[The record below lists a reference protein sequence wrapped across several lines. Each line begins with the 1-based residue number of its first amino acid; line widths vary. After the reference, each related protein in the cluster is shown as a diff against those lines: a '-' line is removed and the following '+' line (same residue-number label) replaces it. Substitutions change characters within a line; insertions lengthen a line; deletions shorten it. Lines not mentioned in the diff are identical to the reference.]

1 MTEEHRNGAQAKPEA
16 PELDVPEFEVPEL
29 DAPEPDV
36 IGEKSRLRSLCSTI
50 APTTPDESTRITS
63 TIREVLSRHDWAVVL
78 TFMAMPGEVE
88 LEGLREIPDLSLAVT
103 RTPASGPLTIH
114 ALEEPLERHPFG
126 YQQPGADAAPID
138 PGTIDVV
145 LVPGLL
151 FARNGGRLGHGRGY
165 YDTLL
170 SSINPRPYL
179 IGVTLDRR
187 VVDRLP
193 MTDHDVWV
201 DSVATETGFRESV
214 GMRGR

>member
-1 MTEEHRNGAQAKPEA
+1 MTEERRKGAQAKLEA
-16 PELDVPEFEVPEL
+16 AEFGVSELDVV
-29 DAPEPDV
+29 A
-36 IGEKSRLRSLCSTI
+36 EKERLRSLSSTI

-63 TIREVLSRHDWAVVL
+63 TVREVLSRHDWAVVL
-78 TFMAMPGEVE
+78 TFLAMPGEVD
-88 LEGLREIPDLSLAVT
+88 LESLREIPDLSLAVT

-126 YQQPGADAAPID
+126 YQQPRSDAAPID
-138 PGTIDVV
+138 PDTIDVV

-151 FARNGGRLGHGRGY
+151 FARNGGRLGHGKGY

-170 SSINPRPYL
+170 SAINPRPYL
-179 IGVTLDRR
+179 IGVTVDRR

-193 MTDHDVWV
+193 MTDHDVWM

>member
-1 MTEEHRNGAQAKPEA
+1 MTQEHPSGAPSKLEA
-16 PELDVPEFEVPEL
+16 AELGGPELEVV
-29 DAPEPDV
+29 A
-36 IGEKSRLRSLCSTI
+36 EKERLRALSSTI
-50 APTTPDESTRITS
+50 VRTTPDESTRITS

-78 TFMAMPGEVE
+78 TFLAMPGEVD
-88 LEGLREIPDLSLAVT
+88 LEGLRAIPDLALVVT

-126 YQQPGADAAPID
+126 YQQPRADAAPID
-138 PGTIDVV
+138 PATIDVV

-151 FARNGGRLGHGRGY
+151 FARNGGRLGHGKGY

-179 IGVTLDRR
+179 IGVTVDRR

-193 MTDHDVWV
+193 MTDHDVWM